1 MKNLRK
7 ENKKEVKRWEVE
19 LAHQSWMNSN
29 GRDWDFTV
37 LFYEKEVG
45 TGSLHYD
52 ENMDLE
58 EVELRQLDF
67 EIYPLLHEVMDTLER
82 EYPKRKKYNLGGGLY
97 SLLLKAGIITEEEE

>member
-19 LAHQSWMNSN
+19 RAHQSWMNSN

-37 LFYEKEVG
+37 FFYEDEVG
-45 TGSLHYD
+45 TGSIHYD
-52 ENMDLE
+52 EENNLE

-67 EIYPLLHEVMDTLER
+67 EVSHLLNEVMNGLAK
-82 EYPKRKKYNLGGGLY
+82 EYPESKKYTIGGGLY
-97 SLLLKAGIITEEEE
+97 SLLLEAGIITE